1 MVIARLGEGQHF
13 GETALI
19 SNAPQHATV
28 RAVSR
33 VRVAMLGKKK
43 FQHMLRFVHPAQ
55 GDLMHA
61 VNQRARKQ
69 SVEREKAAAQIRED
83 QIP

>member
-1 MVIARLGEGQHF
+1 
-13 GETALI
+13 
-19 SNAPQHATV
+19 
-28 RAVSR
+28 
-33 VRVAMLGKKK
+33 
-43 FQHMLRFVHPAQ
+43 
-55 GDLMHA
+55 MHA